1 MSGYAQQLPDSNTS
15 SENDDNATFCD
26 DVSLE
31 HRIKRTLG
39 HSPNPWRAQS
49 ATDGPVDEKSPT
61 KREIE
66 EGQHHRHYP
75 ITGVQEQFPDPSGLF
90 QQVGDIGIGGQTAF
104 AQKLEQHDVGRNPR
118 KQEQAAEPIGSIPL
132 LGGQERTELTQ
143 NATKLQENSEASIGS
158 INAIDSSQ
166 MMRDFHAALQQIE
179 ALQAILDAQGLL
191 RVSAPENNSGNTPN
205 GHWTDERPQQDVSM
219 DSVSPMPA
227 TTKAGQQG
235 IQDPH
240 DNSTQTPRGHQMSSG
255 GINSKRPGSEH
266 RINTGST
273 VLEEPANPKSNNQS
287 PGNNG
292 NNTPLD
298 SPLVQQQQQQQQIRQ
313 VTSELNQT
321 KQALLSRD
329 REVKRLRQEL
339 EQTKIEKLA
348 QAKEIRR
355 LGMELQEWRGLAGA
369 PRAAAHNSDAA
380 ASPTHDATI
389 VDRLTRI
396 RDAADRA
403 SLVKD
408 HHREIVR
415 LKGKHEAAIQKL
427 NSQHEERLQNSLQ
440 STKTILSQKH
450 KEILE
455 GLQEAFD
462 RNMTNMETRHGEEIE
477 RLKKEIQQGATL
489 SDELLEA
496 SLSKINSGNQLLAS
510 EMAKNGELKATI
522 KQLEQQ
528 LVCDKAELSDVHA
541 DQMESMKKDWEEQRN
556 VMLDTMQ
563 QEFNDFFQ
571 QKRTGSPHSPTVF
584 RFSAAAA
591 GEPAN
596 DSLLEMREIPHSSS
610 NSSPKLPSAYTG
622 MDQELLETEALVHG
636 LLGNVS

>member
-191 RVSAPENNSGNTPN
+191 P
-205 GHWTDERPQQDVSM
+205 
-219 DSVSPMPA
+219 